1 VSETTSS
8 ASPTASDRIRVAIAD
23 DQALVRAGLRMV
35 LEAEPDIEVVGEAGD
50 GHEAIELARARRL
63 DVVLMDVRMPRLDG
77 IAATASIV
85 AGPNA
90 PRVLILTTFDLDENA
105 FAAIRAGASGFLL
118 KDSRPAD
125 LLAAIRAVHAGD
137 AALAPRITRRM
148 LELFGQEVPQDDA
161 EPSREASSLTPRERE
176 VLTAIG
182 EGLSNAEIAHRQFVA
197 ESTVKTHVGRL
208 LTKLN
213 ARDRV
218 HLVIY
223 AYEHGLLRPQ
233 GRPGAG

>member
-1 VSETTSS
+1 M
-8 ASPTASDRIRVAIAD
+8 SDIAGSRIRMAIAD

-35 LEAEPDIEVVGEAGD
+35 LEAEPDIDVVGEASD
-50 GHEAIELARARRL
+50 GHEAIELTRARQV
-63 DVVLMDVRMPRLDG
+63 DVVLMDVRMPRVDG

-85 AGPNA
+85 AGPHPA
-90 PRVLILTTFDLDENA
+90 RVLILTTFDLDEHA
-105 FAAIRAGASGFLL
+105 FAAIRAGASGFML
-118 KDSRPAD
+118 KDARPAD

-148 LELFGQEVPQDDA
+148 LELFGRDVPA
-161 EPSREASSLTPRERE
+161 EPTELSGEAASLTPRELE

-182 EGLSNAEIAHRQFVA
+182 EGLSNAEIAERQFVA
-197 ESTVKTHVGRL
+197 ESTVKTHIGRL

-233 GRPGAG
+233 GRPRAD

>member
-1 VSETTSS
+1 MSEPSTD
-8 ASPTASDRIRVAIAD
+8 APAGDRIRVAIAD

-35 LEAEPDIEVVGEAGD
+35 LEAEPDIEVVGEAAD
-50 GHEAIELARARRL
+50 GHEAIELTRARRV
-63 DVVLMDVRMPRLDG
+63 DVVLMDVRMPRVDG
-77 IAATASIV
+77 IAATASVV
-85 AGPNA
+85 AGPHP

-105 FAAIRAGASGFLL
+105 FAAIRAGASGFML
-118 KDSRPAD
+118 KDARPAD
-125 LLAAIRAVHAGD
+125 LLAAIRSVHAGD

-148 LELFGQEVPQDDA
+148 LELFGQEVPAQNTA
-161 EPSREASSLTPRERE
+161 LSPEAASLTPRERE

-182 EGLSNAEIAHRQFVA
+182 EGLSNTEIAKRQFVA

-223 AYEHGLLRPQ
+223 AYEHGLLAPK
-233 GRPGAG
+233 GRPRSD